1 MYIAT
6 VPNRDSP
13 PAILLRESYR
23 VGGKVKTRT
32 LANLSS
38 WPPARLEALRAV
50 LKGASVSPAALDES
64 FEVTQSLPHG
74 HVAAVVGTLRRIGLA
89 EVLDHRRSRYRDLC
103 VAMIAARVIDPK
115 SKLATATGLSASPE
129 SSLREVLQL
138 GDVDEDQLYRAM
150 DWLLERQQ
158 PIEAGLAKRHLVD
171 GELVLY
177 DVTSTYFEGRSCT
190 LAKLG
195 YSRDGQPHRPQIV
208 IGLLTSAAGC
218 PVAVEVFEGN
228 TGDPS
233 TIAAQIEKLQARFGL
248 RRVVFVGDRGMVTS
262 ARIREELRPR
272 RIDWITAL
280 RAADIAKLVTS
291 GAIQLSL
298 FDERDLAEISDPA
311 FPGERLVVCK
321 NPLLAAERARKR
333 VELLAV
339 TEAKLQKIADATQ
352 RAQRPL
358 RGSQQI
364 ARRVGRIEEASPVAK
379 HFDWEITDKSFRF
392 WRREERIAA
401 EAACD
406 GLYVLRTS
414 VATERLP
421 TVEVVAAYKSLA
433 HVERAFRS
441 IKTSEIELR
450 PIFHHKAE
458 RVRAHVLLCML
469 AYYVEWHMRQALAPI
484 LFQDD
489 DPADARRR
497 RTSIVA
503 PAQRSMRASAK
514 AATKFT
520 TDEIRV
526 ASFRSWLAHLAAI
539 ARNVIT
545 PKVAGLPP
553 FIKVTSPTPSQQRAL
568 DLLSVRL

>member
-23 VGGKVKTRT
+23 EGGKVKTRT

-38 WPPARLEALRAV
+38 WPPAQVEALRAA
-50 LKGASVSPAALDES
+50 LKGGSVSPTALDES

-74 HVAAVVGTLRRIGLA
+74 HVVAVVGTLLRLGVA
-89 EVLDHRRSRYRDLC
+89 ELLDGRRSRYRDLC
-103 VAMIAARVIDPK
+103 IAMIAARVIDPK

-129 SSLREVLQL
+129 SSLCEVLEL
-138 GDVDEDQLYRAM
+138 GDVDEDQLYRVM
-150 DWLLERQQ
+150 DWMLERQQ
-158 PIEAGLAKRHLVD
+158 SLEAGLAKRHLVD

-177 DVTSTYFEGRSCT
+177 DVTSTYFEGRSCP

-208 IGLLTSAAGC
+208 VGLLTNAAGC
-218 PVAVEVFEGN
+218 PIAIEVFEGN

-233 TIAAQIEKLQARFGL
+233 TIAAQIEKLQTRFGL

-272 RIDWITAL
+272 TIDWITAL
-280 RAADIAKLVTS
+280 RAADIAKLVAAGS
-291 GAIQLSL
+291 IQLSL

-311 FPGERLVVCK
+311 FPDERLVVCK
-321 NPLLAAERARKR
+321 NPMLATERARKR
-333 VELLAV
+333 AELLAS
-339 TEAKLQKIADATQ
+339 TEAKLQKIVAATQ

-358 RGSQQI
+358 RGAQQI
-364 ARRVGRIEEASPVAK
+364 ARRVGRIEEASSVAK
-379 HFDWEITDKSFRF
+379 HFDWEITDDSFRF
-392 WRREERIAA
+392 WRREDRIAA
-401 EAACD
+401 ETACD

-414 VATERLP
+414 VAAERLS
-421 TVEVVAAYKSLA
+421 TADVVASYKSLA
-433 HVERAFRS
+433 DVERAFRS

-450 PIFHHKAE
+450 PIFHHKPE

-489 DPADARRR
+489 DPADAQQQ
-497 RTSIVA
+497 RTSVVA
-503 PAQRSMRASAK
+503 PAQRSRRAKAK
-514 AATKFT
+514 AATKST
-520 TDEIRV
+520 NDGIRV

-545 PKVAGLPP
+545 PKAAGVPP
-553 FIKVTSPTPSQQRAL
+553 FVKITSPTPSQLRAL
-568 DLLSVRL
+568 ELLGVRL